1 MSGGGRYRV
10 VYLFKNELN
19 IEVSDQRS
27 NFSENLITLSNKELP
42 RSEEVEKV
50 VEEQLA
56 VSKEK
61 DFKNCKIDRLWS
73 TCPVNGR
80 PAP

>member
-1 MSGGGRYRV
+1 MA
-10 VYLFKNELN
+10 
-19 IEVSDQRS
+19 
-27 NFSENLITLSNKELP
+27 LSNKELP

-73 TCPVNGR
+73 ACPVNGR